1 MLFLVCCATSWELK
15 TVKTQIKALNL
26 KSNLKISYLCT
37 GIGNYETIYT
47 LTKFLTEH
55 AESDFFLVNI
65 GICWHTCLQT
75 PPKAIQI
82 WRIKNL
88 TTQKE
93 LLPPL
98 PKELLPPL
106 PIVFEQIASI
116 RSSETVMTEQIIE
129 ENSFVDMES
138 RGIELVCDKFRIPR
152 LFLKVPFDKIWI
164 ETQNFD
170 KEKALEMLANH
181 IDYERLIKRL
191 TSQELIH

>member
-1 MLFLVCCATSWELK
+1 MHFLVCCSTSWELK
-15 TVKTQIKALNL
+15 TVKAQIKALNL

-37 GIGNYETIYT
+37 GIGNYETIYS

-98 PKELLPPL
+98 PIL
-106 PIVFEQIASI
+106 FEQIASI

-138 RGIELVCDKFRIPR
+138 RGIELVCDKFRISR
-152 LFLKVPFDKIWI
+152 IFLKIPFDKVWT
-164 ETQNFD
+164 ETKNFD

-181 IDYERLIKRL
+181 IDYERLIKSL
-191 TSQELIH
+191 ASQEHIY

>member
-1 MLFLVCCATSWELK
+1 MHFLVCCATSWELK

-37 GIGNYETIYT
+37 GIGNYETIY
-47 LTKFLTEH
+47 
-55 AESDFFLVNI
+55 SLVNI
-65 GICWHTCLQT
+65 GICWHTCPQT

-98 PKELLPPL
+98 PILL
-106 PIVFEQIASI
+106 EQIASI
-116 RSSETVMTEQIIE
+116 RSSETVMNEQIIE

-138 RGIELVCDKFRIPR
+138 RGIELICDKFRIPR
-152 LFLKVPFDKIWI
+152 LFLKIPFDKIWI

-181 IDYERLIKRL
+181 IDYERLIKSL

>member
-1 MLFLVCCATSWELK
+1 MHFLVCCATSWELK

-37 GIGNYETIYT
+37 GIGNYETIYS

-55 AESDFFLVNI
+55 AESDFFLINI

-82 WRIKNL
+82 WRIKNP

-98 PKELLPPL
+98 P
-106 PIVFEQIASI
+106 IVFDQIASI

-152 LFLKVPFDKIWI
+152 LFLKVPFDRIWT
-164 ETQNFD
+164 ETKNFD

-181 IDYERLIKRL
+181 IDYERLIKSL
-191 TSQELIH
+191 TSQELRH